1 MQLVN
6 DTKAAGRWSLCGYFL
21 YGFVRKALT
30 RHTTCPALLSM
41 LWVMFGVSAH
51 ASSLPHELA
60 RALHDDGIPHHAV
73 SFVVQPVGSAKPL
86 VAHRAHQ
93 AMNPAS
99 VMKLLTSLVAL
110 EKLGP
115 AYTWQTR
122 VWAVGEITQRTL
134 KGDLVIQG
142 EGDPT
147 LTLERLWLLQRE
159 IKARGID
166 TILGNLILDTR
177 HFELPQL
184 DPGAL
189 DGEPLA
195 AYNALPGAL
204 LANYN
209 ATTLRLEPSENSVV
223 ITPDLDLPGLTLTS
237 QLVVD
242 DMPCDEWKDRLKPI
256 TYDAVGSELRF
267 EGRYARDCGEK
278 QLNLN
283 VFEPAHHFDAT
294 FRALWKQSGG
304 ELSGHTV
311 LGSAPGD
318 RAALLSFSSLPLA
331 EALRSLNKYSN
342 NVMTRNLYLTLGAA
356 HAGAPATLEK
366 SRRAIDAWLMEK
378 KINAPELV
386 LENGAGL
393 SRIER
398 ISARSLVRI
407 LQAAYAS
414 PYFSEFESALPI
426 VAIDGTLKR
435 RFADTPVAGRAHLK
449 SGTLQD
455 VRALAGYVSNRSG
468 QRMIFV
474 MMVNHVNAERA
485 DRAQRALLTW
495 VHAHPPSPPQR
506 ARRSRK

>member
-1 MQLVN
+1 MMQLFKFFV
-6 DTKAAGRWSLCGYFL
+6 KLVSLQRVGLVLLWAIGAAASANGLPAE
-21 YGFVRKALT
+21 VTQALQQ
-30 RHTTCPALLSM
+30 A
-41 LWVMFGVSAH
+41 
-51 ASSLPHELA
+51 E
-60 RALHDDGIPHHAV
+60 IPLHAV
-73 SFVVQPVGSAKPL
+73 SFVIQPLNTTKPVL
-86 VAHRAHQ
+86 AHRADQ

-99 VMKLLTSLVAL
+99 VMKLLTSVVAL

-115 AYTWQTR
+115 VFTWQTR
-122 VWAVGEITQRTL
+122 VWAEGEIRQRTL
-134 KGDLVIQG
+134 YGDLIIQG

-159 IKARGID
+159 IRARGID
-166 TILGNLILDTR
+166 SIQGNLILDT
-177 HFELPQL
+177 HLFELPAL
-184 DPGAL
+184 DAGAL

-195 AYNALPGAL
+195 VYNALPGAL

-209 ATTLRLEPSENSVV
+209 ATTVRLRAVENNVQITHDLNLSE
-223 ITPDLDLPGLTLTS
+223 LTMTS

-242 DMPCDEWKDRLKPI
+242 DMPCGEWKDRLSLI
-256 TYDAVGSELRF
+256 TFDAVHKELRF

-283 VFEPAHHFDAT
+283 VFDPAHHFDAT
-294 FRALWKQSGG
+294 FRAMWKQSGG
-304 ELSGHTV
+304 ELSGHTQ
-311 LGSAPGD
+311 LGKAPDD
-318 RAALLSFSSLPLA
+318 RAALISFTSLPLA

-398 ISARSLVRI
+398 VSARNLVRI
-407 LQAAYAS
+407 LQAVYTS

-426 VAIDGTLKR
+426 VAVDGTLKR
-435 RFADTPVAGRAHLK
+435 RFTDTPVAGRAHLK

-455 VRALAGYVSNRSG
+455 VRALAGYVLNRSG
-468 QRMIFV
+468 QRVIFV
-474 MMVNHVNAERA
+474 MMINHPNAERA
-485 DRAQRALLTW
+485 DGAQRALLAWTY
-495 VHAHPPSPPQR
+495 AHSMQAPRTRR
-506 ARRSRK
+506 ARK